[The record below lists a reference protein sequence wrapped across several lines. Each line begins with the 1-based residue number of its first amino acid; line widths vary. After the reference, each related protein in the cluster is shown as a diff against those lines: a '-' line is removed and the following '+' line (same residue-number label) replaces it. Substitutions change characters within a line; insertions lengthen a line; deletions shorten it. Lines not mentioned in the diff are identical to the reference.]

1 MPINKEA
8 LELRKKVAEHRP
20 IFVRQESGDIQNLQK
35 HGENPKAWIII
46 KENRRKDGQL

>member
-20 IFVRQESGDIQNLQK
+20 DFVRQESWRYSKLAESWRK
-35 HGENPKAWIII
+35 PKGMD
-46 KENRRKDGQL
+46 NHQRK

>member
-20 IFVRQESGDIQNLQK
+20 DFVRQESGDIRNFQR
-35 HGENPKAWIII
+35 HGGSPKAWIII
-46 KENRRKDGQL
+46 TENRRRDGQL